1 MPIIHPSTM
10 PAVEIP
16 EIPVTAHVLRR
27 AGEVPDR
34 PALVDG
40 SSGRTLSFAEVEQVV
55 HSLAGGLAGRGFSPG
70 DTLAL
75 LAPNMPEYAM
85 VFHAVAVAGGTVTT
99 VNPTYGAEEIRFQL
113 EDAKA
118 SVAATVSRLVPVVR
132 EAAEGTG
139 VGEIVAIDA
148 DGPVEGATPLAELMA
163 DPVEQVPLDVHDHVV
178 VLPYSSGTTG
188 LPKGVMLTH
197 HNLVANL
204 VQCDAMIDYRD
215 GDKGLAVLPFFH
227 IYGMQILMNGMLSNG
242 VTVITLPR
250 FDLIRALEL
259 VQEHRISHFYAVP
272 PMILALAKQ
281 PVVDDYDLSSLRVVI
296 CGAAP
301 LGGELADHAAER
313 IGCEVIQAYGMT
325 ELSPATHV
333 TPSGQYRPGSVGLTV
348 PNAEARIVDPVTG
361 EDQDIGG
368 EGELWLRGPMV
379 MKGYLNNAE
388 ATAATIDA
396 DGWLHTGDVAT
407 IDAENHFYIVDRVKE
422 LIKYKGFQ
430 VAPAE
435 LEALVITH
443 PAVADV
449 AVVGIPDEEAGE
461 LPKAF
466 VVLKPGEDVS
476 AEDLMA
482 FVAEHVAT
490 YKHIRAVEMVEEIPK
505 SPSGKILR
513 RFLRDRTE
521 T

>member
-1 MPIIHPSTM
+1 MPIIHQSTM
-10 PAVEIP
+10 PPVEIP
-16 EIPVTAHVLRR
+16 EVPVTSHVLRR
-27 AGEVPDR
+27 AGGVPDR
-34 PALVDG
+34 PALIDG
-40 SSGRTLSFAEVEQVV
+40 TSGRTLSFAELDRAI
-55 HSLAGGLAGRGFSPG
+55 HSLAGGLATRGFAPG

-75 LAPNMPEYAM
+75 LAPNLPDYAV
-85 VFHAVAVAGGTVTT
+85 VFHGVAAAGGTVTT

-113 EDAKA
+113 QDAG
-118 SVAATVSRLVPVVR
+118 ATLAVGSSGCVPALR
-132 EAAEGTG
+132 EAVAGTE
-139 VGEIVAIDA
+139 VHEIVAIDGEP
-148 DGPVEGATPLAELMA
+148 DGAISLAELMA
-163 DPVEQVPLDVHDHVV
+163 APIEQVPVDVREQVV

-197 HNLVANL
+197 HNLVSNL

-242 VTVITLPR
+242 VSVITLPR
-250 FDLIRALEL
+250 FDLVQALQL
-259 VQEHRISHFYAVP
+259 IQEHRITHFYAVP
-272 PMILALAKQ
+272 PMILALAKH
-281 PVVDDYDLSSLRVVI
+281 PIVDDHDLSSLRVVI

-301 LGGELADHAAER
+301 LGGELADQAAER

-325 ELSPATHV
+325 ELSPASHV

-348 PNAEARIVDPVTG
+348 PNAEARIVDPETG
-361 EDQDIGG
+361 DDQNVGG

-379 MKGYLNNAE
+379 MKGYLNNEE

-407 IDAENHFYIVDRVKE
+407 IDEANHFYIVDRVKE

-435 LEALVITH
+435 LEALIITH
-443 PAVADV
+443 PAIADV
-449 AVVGIPDEEAGE
+449 AVVGVADEEAGE

-466 VVLKPGEDVS
+466 VVAKPG
-476 AEDLMA
+476 AEVGDEELMG

-490 YKHIRAVEMVEEIPK
+490 YKQIRSVEFVDEIPK

-513 RFLRDRTE
+513 RFLRDRASSGP
-521 T
+521 